1 MCFKYDLTPFK
12 AELHTN
18 GYVHLKDV
26 LSDTFVAELKDFNEK
41 AMSLAAEENKSVQVK
56 GKKRQFVFGFSSD
69 ETALEFRKGIACLT
83 SMDEDKIT
91 ISERHL
97 KVYDEKANPW
107 PSPHKDRCASQ
118 ISIGLPI
125 ALSKGSTVAVFPTLD
140 QSENPNDKAMFISES
155 DNINSQQAYVANEA
169 VLLNESVGDLIL
181 FNGSSIFHERVKAAG
196 TSVLYIKINDKGDDP
211 LGENIYTPAAT
222 SMAVA

>member
-26 LSDTFVAELKDFNEK
+26 LSDAFVEELKDFNGK

-69 ETALEFRKGIACLT
+69 ETALAFRNGIACLT
-83 SMDEDKIT
+83 SMDEDRIT

-97 KVYDEKANPW
+97 KVYDAQADPW

-125 ALSKGSTVAVFPTLD
+125 VLSEGSTVAVFPTLD
-140 QSENPNDKAMFISES
+140 LSENPNDKAMFISDSEH
-155 DNINSQQAYVANEA
+155 INSQQAYIEHEA

-181 FNGSSIFHERVKAAG
+181 FNGSSIFHERVNAAG

-211 LGENIYTPAAT
+211 LGENIYTAAPA
-222 SMAVA
+222 SMAAA

>member
-12 AELHTN
+12 AELHTK

-26 LSDTFVAELKDFNEK
+26 LSDAFVAELKEFNEK
-41 AMSLAAEENKSVQVK
+41 AMSLAADENKSAQVE
-56 GKKRQFVFGFSSD
+56 GKKRHFVFGFSSD
-69 ETALEFRKGIACLT
+69 ETAREFRKGIACLT
-83 SMDEDKIT
+83 SMDEGKIT

-97 KVYDEKANPW
+97 KVYDAKANPW

-140 QSENPNDKAMFISES
+140 LSENPNDKAMFISES
-155 DNINSQQAYVANEA
+155 DNINSQQAYIANEA
-169 VLLNESVGDLIL
+169 VLLNETVGDLIL
-181 FNGSSIFHERVKAAG
+181 FNGSSIFHERVNAAG

-211 LGENIYTPAAT
+211 LGENIYAPAAT
-222 SMAVA
+222 SKVAA

>member
-26 LSDTFVAELKDFNEK
+26 LSDAFVEELKEFNGK

-69 ETALEFRKGIACLT
+69 ETALAFRNGIACLT
-83 SMDEDKIT
+83 SMDEDRIT

-97 KVYDEKANPW
+97 KVYDAQADPW

-125 ALSKGSTVAVFPTLD
+125 VLSEGSTVAVFPTLD
-140 QSENPNDKAMFISES
+140 LSENPNDKAMFISDSEH
-155 DNINSQQAYVANEA
+155 INSQQAYIEHEA

-181 FNGSSIFHERVKAAG
+181 FNGSSIFHERVNAAG

-211 LGENIYTPAAT
+211 LGENIYTPAPA
-222 SMAVA
+222 SMAAA

>member
-26 LSDTFVAELKDFNEK
+26 LSDAFVEDLKEFNGK

-69 ETALEFRKGIACLT
+69 ETALAFRNGIACLT
-83 SMDEDKIT
+83 SMDEDRIT

-97 KVYDEKANPW
+97 KVYDAQADPW

-125 ALSKGSTVAVFPTLD
+125 VLSEGSTVAVFPTLD
-140 QSENPNDKAMFISES
+140 LSENPNDKAMFISDSEH
-155 DNINSQQAYVANEA
+155 INSQQAYIEHEA

-181 FNGSSIFHERVKAAG
+181 FNGSSIFHERVNAAG

-211 LGENIYTPAAT
+211 LGENIYTAAPA
-222 SMAVA
+222 SMAAA